1 MLAHWA
7 KARGRAALLAAPIVV
22 SVLLARAVPVQAQLV
37 TFNYPNFSST
47 TGLTL
52 VGTTR
57 VDANQLELTLPMNDQ
72 IGGAWYTAAK
82 VDTRGGF
89 NTTFQISISGGSTPP
104 ADGMAFVIQNVANN
118 AIGGGGSGMGY
129 TGLANSLAV
138 EFDIFN
144 FNDLERNNNHIAV
157 QSNGAQ
163 GNMWE
168 PEFTLPLG
176 QGNNA
181 QVIATPPLIGAPRTV
196 RVEYRPGTRFTVFYE
211 GTQIINLANFNL
223 AAVPT
228 TRGPESI
235 LDANG
240 AVWVG
245 FTGATGG
252 LNASQ
257 RVLSWSFEAIP
268 EPSTLLLAGGG
279 GLALVGGWLAKRRQA
294 ARC

>member
-1 MLAHWA
+1 LA
-7 KARGRAALLAAPIVV
+7 
-22 SVLLARAVPVQAQLV
+22 SVLLAWTVPVQAQLLS
-37 TFNYPNFSST
+37 FNYPNFSST

-52 VGTTR
+52 VGTTQ
-57 VDANQLELTLPMNDQ
+57 VTANQLELTTPANDQ
-72 IGGAWYTAAK
+72 LGGVWYTAAK

-89 NTTFQISISGGSTPP
+89 NTTFQINIIPGGGDP
-104 ADGMAFVIQNVANN
+104 ADGMAFVMQNVANN
-118 AIGGGGSGMGY
+118 ALGGGGSSMGY
-129 TGLANSLAV
+129 AGLANSLAV

-144 FNDLERNNNHIAV
+144 LGVESNANHIAV

-163 GNMWE
+163 PNMWE

-176 QGNNA
+176 GGNSG
-181 QVIATPPLIGAPRTV
+181 QVNVTPPLIGAPRTV
-196 RVEYRPGTRFTVFYE
+196 RVEYRPGSRFTVFYE

-240 AVWVG
+240 ALWFG

-257 RVLSWSFEAIP
+257 RVVSWSLETLPIP
-268 EPSTLLLAGGG
+268 EPSTLLLAAAG
-279 GLALVGGWLAKRRQA
+279 GLSLCGGWFAKRRRTT